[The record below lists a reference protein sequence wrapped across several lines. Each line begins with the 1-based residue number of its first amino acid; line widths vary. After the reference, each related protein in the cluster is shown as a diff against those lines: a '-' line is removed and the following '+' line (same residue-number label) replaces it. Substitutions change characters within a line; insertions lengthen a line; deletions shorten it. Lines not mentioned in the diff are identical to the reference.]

1 MTKNYGL
8 ICVVLTGNNPMVG
21 ATVACAV
28 SVDESQGPYNSSAM
42 QLTSIMQKYK
52 ILSPPNC
59 SGGDYL
65 F

>member
-28 SVDESQGPYNSSAM
+28 SVEEA
-42 QLTSIMQKYK
+42 LTCYPLLAQ
-52 ILSPPNC
+52 
-59 SGGDYL
+59 SGRVKTRLHYYEL
-65 F
+65 